1 MSDTPQNMVNILEHF
16 KAAVVASEASLK
28 EAKVTLKAAEK
39 SLDAIEESHKTTLK
53 SVNAEIEKT
62 DKLIDSLAGEDATII
77 STLQK
82 KASDLRHKLETVVSG
97 HANSMDNAKIRE
109 AVAAALK
116 ALEKAKED
124 FADRENQRDTALEL
138 SKARKMHDY
147 LGAVSATE
155 FETLEDA
162 VSAYLLSV
170 PIYIEISPMGG
181 VIDKAY
187 IFHGVEGEPASFDV
201 SAGDG
206 VRFSLKVIPDDLL
219 WLRGADGAGF
229 KDVPEHRFGRF
240 ESNGVSFVTTP
251 SEEYIAKNGRTSNFA
266 HHGGYGSS
274 FVCYVKS
281 EGRFYSRSP
290 KNFPSLQIVKPAGKG
305 RDYYGRVCDVEAE
318 TKQVELDASCIFSS
332 ISKHILAAVSSSQA
346 DFKNLLGAKSVLAS
360 RTLSAV
366 NEVASTESLF
376 QPQKKRLDG
385 AEISAD
391 VGMYWDAFIAAP
403 WERCIQGN
411 VAMLKHLCERKLESP
426 HVWSN
431 NVKGHYGLRVRTRDH
446 TWIVAEVFC
455 PPAFLSPEKPVPP
468 DLVRYLDCAYN
479 HSTQIVQVG
488 PCYIKI
494 DNR

>member
-16 KAAVVASEASLK
+16 KAARVASEASLK
-28 EAKVTLKAAEK
+28 EAKVVLKAAEK
-39 SLDAIEESHKTTLK
+39 SLDAVEESHKASLK
-53 SVNAEIEKT
+53 SANAEIEKT
-62 DKLIDSLAGEDATII
+62 DKLIDSLAGEDATIV

-109 AVAAALK
+109 AVAAALR

-124 FADRENQRDTALEL
+124 FADRQKQYDLAMLL
-138 SKARKMHDY
+138 SKAYEIDDDGR
-147 LGAVSATE
+147 SAIE
-155 FETLEDA
+155 FETLEEA
-162 VSAYLLSV
+162 VSEYLLSV
-170 PIYIEISPMGG
+170 PIYIEISHKGSL
-181 VIDKAY
+181 IDKAH
-187 IFHGVEGEPASFDV
+187 IFHGVEGKPASFDV

-206 VRFSLKVIPDDLL
+206 IRFSLKVIPDDLR
-219 WLRGADGAGF
+219 WLRGVEGAGF

-240 ESNGVSFVTTP
+240 ESNGVSFVTAP
-251 SEEYIAKNGRTSNFA
+251 SEEEIAKNGRTSNFV
-266 HHGGYGSS
+266 HPTGCWSS
-274 FVCYVKS
+274 LVCYVKS
-281 EGRFYSRSP
+281 EGRFYSLSP

-305 RDYYGRVCDVEAE
+305 RDYHGRVYDVEAE
-318 TKQVELDASCIFSS
+318 TKLVELDASCIFSS
-332 ISKHILAAVSSSQA
+332 ISKHILAAVSNSQA
-346 DFKNLLGAKSVLAS
+346 DFINLLGAKSVLAS
-360 RTLSAV
+360 RALGAI
-366 NEVASTESLF
+366 NEVASAESLF

-411 VAMLKHLCERKLESP
+411 VAMLKHLCERKLEAP

-446 TWIVAEVFC
+446 TWIVAELFC
-455 PPAFLSPEKPVPP
+455 PPALLSPEKPVTA
-468 DLVRYLDCAYN
+468 DLVRFLNCTYN
-479 HSTQIVQVG
+479 DSPQIVQVG

-494 DNR
+494 DSR